1 MTLSRPAS
9 IFGFELEPNSFETFA
24 STADFYLGDSL
35 VDSIG
40 LWVSIASPGCT
51 ATLTLADSIK
61 KRDRKIRSF
70 FYVIKDSTEDRKNF
84 PKIN

>member
-1 MTLSRPAS
+1 MTLWKPAS

-40 LWVSIASPGCT
+40 LWGSIASPGCT
-51 ATLTLADSIK
+51 ATLTL
-61 KRDRKIRSF
+61 
-70 FYVIKDSTEDRKNF
+70 T
-84 PKIN
+84 